1 MVPPMEDPAASNTTE
16 VHPGLLQYTHLMYG
30 LHALSILTGLVTA
43 ATIAGRF
50 VFGWPSILAVIMNY
64 ARLRRARGTW
74 LESHFRWQLRSFWI
88 AAILIVCLSPLVFTF
103 ILIPLVIGLF
113 TVVGIWATW
122 RIARGWLALREGRPL
137 PIPRSP

>member
-1 MVPPMEDPAASNTTE
+1 MEDAPANTGPVVE
-16 VHPGLLQYTHLMYG
+16 PGFVQYTHVMYG

-50 VFGWPSILAVIMNY
+50 VFGWPSILAIIMNY
-64 ARLRRARGTW
+64 ARLRRVRGTW
-74 LESHFRWQLRSFWI
+74 LETHFRWQQRSFWI
-88 AAILIVCLSPLVFTF
+88 AAILIVCLSPLVFTI

-113 TVVGIWATW
+113 TVIGIWATY

-137 PIPRSP
+137 PLPRSP

>member
-1 MVPPMEDPAASNTTE
+1 MEDPPASTATVE
-16 VHPGLLQYTHLMYG
+16 PGLVQYTHLMYG
-30 LHALSILTGLVTA
+30 LHALSILTGLLTA

-64 ARLRRARGTW
+64 SRLRRVRGTW

-88 AAILIVCLSPLVFTF
+88 AAILIVCMSPLVFTI

-113 TVVGIWATW
+113 TVVGIWAAY
-122 RIARGWLALREGRPL
+122 RIARGWLALRDGRSLPL
-137 PIPRSP
+137 MRSP

>member
-1 MVPPMEDPAASNTTE
+1 MEDSPASSGT
-16 VHPGLLQYTHLMYG
+16 VVDRGLVQYTHLMYG

-64 ARLRRARGTW
+64 VRLGKVRGTW
-74 LESHFRWQLRSFWI
+74 LETHFRWQLRSFWI
-88 AAILIVCLSPLVFTF
+88 AAILIVCLSPLVFTI

-113 TVVGIWATW
+113 AVIGIWATY
-122 RIARGWLALREGRPL
+122 RIARGWLALRAGRPL
-137 PIPRSP
+137 PLLRSP